1 MFMSPSGFLKKSK
14 NLRGKGAAELDM
26 DAWDMPSED
35 VWRGTGCYALH
46 AKRQKNDE
54 ETDHSLWN
62 QLDLQENLQEKWC
75 IVNPCNNGPVSCGL
89 SQQPGEMP
97 VGPRWGQGWQ
107 TCRRWT
113 RSEAASKLFVLRLPS
128 WLRKPMV
135 WGIGGLSNSQKHQ
148 LILACFFLT
157 TDQSKRSLILQ
168 HVTVPKRI
176 KSHTFNQGKWVCVRI
191 INPQVLDGTKNDHR
205 PIGISGSKTKTSSA
219 AGRAAPSPRLK
230 ELGLKP
236 LVALDSPYLATSGN
250 TRLHRL
256 DSPLLSWQ

>member
-148 LILACFFLT
+148 LILACFFFNNRSVQAFLDFAT
-157 TDQSKRSLILQ
+157 CYRTQTNKKPHLQSREVGMRQNYQPPS
-168 HVTVPKRI
+168 
-176 KSHTFNQGKWVCVRI
+176 
-191 INPQVLDGTKNDHR
+191 
-205 PIGISGSKTKTSSA
+205 SGWY
-219 AGRAAPSPRLK
+219 K
-230 ELGLKP
+230 EWP
-236 LVALDSPYLATSGN
+236 
-250 TRLHRL
+250 
-256 DSPLLSWQ
+256 